1 MKIQKIEQLELNL
14 FQPKEKLYKCQN
26 CGKMEKRLFQKNFCR
41 ACLNQEFK
49 RFTKLIDSVR
59 K

>member
-1 MKIQKIEQLELNL
+1 MKKQKHVQLELNL
-14 FQPKEKLYKCQN
+14 SHSTEKLYKCQN

-41 ACLNQEFK
+41 ACLQLEFK
-49 RFTKLIDSVR
+49 SFTKIIDSVR